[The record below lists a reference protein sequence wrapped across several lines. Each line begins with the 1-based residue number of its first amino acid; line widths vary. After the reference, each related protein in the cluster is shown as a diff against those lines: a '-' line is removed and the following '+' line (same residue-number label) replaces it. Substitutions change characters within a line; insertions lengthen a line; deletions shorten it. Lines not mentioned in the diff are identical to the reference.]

1 MLSLHTH
8 ANRELKALTDN
19 TGGLAEINMSDKTS
33 RLEGQL
39 RTGKQFHAELPDVP
53 RRAASTSATPLPTT
67 TTAQPLVIG
76 QAGSAQLMAIS
87 LSASFPGFTSAHEMN
102 RWLEGVSALD
112 VTQGKTAVDLV
123 KGQFPLEL
131 IDQLKTLEV
140 TTQTSWENLK
150 AKLLELC
157 GGAKADDKAAAEA
170 RWEALKMED
179 YDSVANFDVYFYAA
193 AKKCRTSEERQF
205 AQYKKAMSASLKKS
219 IDDAWLHPAD
229 LTYLKSSMQRYK
241 AQQEKRIREQ
251 TAMERE
257 MRDAE
262 SSIAATMEQVEIN
275 SDDEVPDEV
284 IAAFKEDWKRKRQ
297 QGTMSKFKATSVNR
311 NKKPSREPMKCWNC
325 GKPGH
330 RMAECPDVK
339 H

>member
-8 ANRELKALTDN
+8 ANRELKVLADN

-39 RTGKQFHAELPDVP
+39 RTGKQFHSELPDVP

-102 RWLEGVSALD
+102 RWLEGVSALA
-112 VTQGKTAVDLV
+112 VTQGKQPVELV

-170 RWEALKMED
+170 RGM
-179 YDSVANFDVYFYAA
+179 
-193 AKKCRTSEERQF
+193 
-205 AQYKKAMSASLKKS
+205 
-219 IDDAWLHPAD
+219 
-229 LTYLKSSMQRYK
+229 
-241 AQQEKRIREQ
+241 
-251 TAMERE
+251 
-257 MRDAE
+257 
-262 SSIAATMEQVEIN
+262 
-275 SDDEVPDEV
+275 
-284 IAAFKEDWKRKRQ
+284 
-297 QGTMSKFKATSVNR
+297 
-311 NKKPSREPMKCWNC
+311 
-325 GKPGH
+325 
-330 RMAECPDVK
+330 
-339 H
+339 